1 LADGLFACSFAS
13 AARPLAERPPFAAIF
28 NLILIEP
35 CILLGLIFSVA
46 FLIPS
51 LHAVIAVHM
60 KREDRKHREV
70 VNAIERHGPPPG
82 WRP

>member
-1 LADGLFACSFAS
+1 MVYLVAALLPPLGL
-13 AARPLAERPPFAAIF
+13 LLNGQPFAAIF
-28 NLILIEP
+28 NLILIVP
-35 CILLGLIFSVA
+35 CILLGLVFPVA

-60 KREDRKHREV
+60 KREDRKHREL
-70 VNAIERHGPPPG
+70 VNAIERHGPPAG